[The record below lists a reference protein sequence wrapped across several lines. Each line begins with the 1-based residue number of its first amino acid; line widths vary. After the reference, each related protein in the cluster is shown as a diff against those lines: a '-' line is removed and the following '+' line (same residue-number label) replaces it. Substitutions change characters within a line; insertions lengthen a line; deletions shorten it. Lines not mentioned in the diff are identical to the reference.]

1 MLVLVVVVAVV
12 GRGGR
17 GGGRGGGGGGG
28 WRRDGATPNSA
39 LPCLCNLNRANSI
52 PGVSPPVAPPP
63 RSDAVGLEVACRHP
77 PGSARCHPPPPPPL
91 SPGSS
96 SRSRAGGRAVGWH
109 GVGDGGAK
117 DMLGAG
123 GRRRRRDGNP
133 WKVIGSL
140 GGPRCPALLRAG
152 CRDPGRAI
160 SAEIPRKALGELW
173 ASINSVCQPSG
184 NRALKCSCYSP
195 ECLEPALGK
204 QGSAGEGCFLLPGS
218 QRERFGGSR
227 RNGGGFWHGDGA
239 WLPMGPAGCC
249 RAVVGLSGCEAAP
262 GCTETP
268 PSPPQR
274 RGCSVLHSA
283 GGCRCH
289 RGGLCSLGDAL
300 QNTPERSGWR
310 CGLCPLGCSPC
321 VRTGCCAVWCALRL
335 ALPCRGWC

>member
-1 MLVLVVVVAVV
+1 MQL
-12 GRGGR
+12 
-17 GGGRGGGGGGG
+17 G
-28 WRRDGATPNSA
+28 WRWHAVTPPA
-39 LPCLCNLNRANSI
+39 LP
-52 PGVSPPVAPPP
+52 
-63 RSDAVGLEVACRHP
+63 AVT
-77 PGSARCHPPPPPPL
+77 PPPPPPL

-268 PSPPQR
+268 PVPSPASGLQCVAQCWGLQVPSGWAQLFG
-274 RGCSVLHSA
+274 GCSAEH
-283 GGCRCH
+283 
-289 RGGLCSLGDAL
+289 
-300 QNTPERSGWR
+300 P
-310 CGLCPLGCSPC
+310 
-321 VRTGCCAVWCALRL
+321 
-335 ALPCRGWC
+335 